1 MFCLSARHIEGIQ
14 LGIVMDKG
22 RTAITL
28 RAAAAMFVL
37 MVGCGAAV
45 GAQASPPT
53 PDAPATGAPSSE
65 MPAPPEDPGGLT
77 GGGALPVV
85 PARLAPLPQP
95 GGCIIGLD
103 CGCIR
108 GVTCPGSTPH
118 HKPAPGDG
126 HPQDAPPP
134 PAPTP

>member
-1 MFCLSARHIEGIQ
+1 MN
-14 LGIVMDKG
+14 KG
-22 RTAITL
+22 RTAIAL
-28 RAAAAMFVL
+28 RGAAAMFVL

-45 GAQASPPT
+45 GAQPSAPT
-53 PDAPATGAPSSE
+53 PDTPATSALSSE
-65 MPAPPEDPGGLT
+65 MPAPPGDPGGLT

-85 PARLAPLPQP
+85 PAKLAPLPEP

-108 GVTCPGSTPH
+108 GLTCPGTIPH
-118 HKPAPGDG
+118 HKPVPTNG

-134 PAPTP
+134 PAP